1 MVRVLVLTKN
11 ILAEEIIIN
20 KLQHLNYEVF
30 CSTSILN
37 EIQIEGRVS
46 DLVHYF
52 PIIVIGETISSY
64 EMELML
70 PNLTEQDHS
79 ILREVDHAI
88 REEERAA
95 LYKLGVSGAVQNSES
110 IEILREQLAE
120 VAAQY
125 HGKAFEPAAAEKCDG
140 PDASEG
146 EQGISAMTLI
156 NLSSLELQ
164 VLEKL
169 RSCPGEIVSRDELCM
184 TLWGNVSQS
193 RLAQLSSLVKNIKL
207 KLEMLEVDQEIIQTI
222 WGKGYRVRKDI
233 AVHNK

>member
-1 MVRVLVLTKN
+1 MIRVLVLTKN
-11 ILAEEIIIN
+11 ILAEEIITK

-37 EIQIEGRVS
+37 EIQVTGHIPK
-46 DLVHYF
+46 LVNHF

-70 PNLTEQDHS
+70 PGLTERGQS
-79 ILREVDHAI
+79 ILREVDHYLG
-88 REEERAA
+88 EEERAS
-95 LYKLGVSGAVQNSES
+95 LKKLGLSGAVQNSDSVEL
-110 IEILREQLAE
+110 LREKLAE
-120 VAAQY
+120 VTTQQ
-125 HGKAFEPAAAEKCDG
+125 HQRSFKPMVEEKPLVVVEEDK
-140 PDASEG
+140 SF
-146 EQGISAMTLI
+146 SALTLV

-169 RSCPGEIVSRDELCM
+169 RSCSGEIVSRDELCM

-207 KLEMLEVDQEIIQTI
+207 KLEIFAVDKEVIQTI
-222 WGKGYRVRKDI
+222 WGKGYRVRTN
-233 AVHNK
+233 AALQNK